1 MATLV
6 VCPPRIA
13 RQRQSELEKFLP
25 VGQLKRYNVLVI
37 EDYAQLRSLTI
48 KGFLAIRVVIVSW
61 TLFTEEEYVS
71 QLAHLVALPDPAMT
85 SRRGFDAWMKRA
97 AEYMPHQLSI
107 RQVHGSQ
114 ELERHTMELIK
125 ERLQHPDFTATLP
138 LKIQHG
144 NAYQAFSATQSAG
157 YASRFSKAKGKAPAN
172 QKTMTK
178 ARARLVPLLHLFQFN
193 GIVIDEYHYLNDT
206 RRIESNLMAT
216 AIKQISAHKRW
227 FLSGTPALANFS
239 GVNQIASFLGLHLGR
254 HFLGDGVV
262 TRSAEKLASVDQ
274 TDVESFLSQTEVMF
288 RQWHEARHSRTQQ
301 FLNKFV
307 RQNEAE
313 LQHIPCVETLVP
325 VGLEAAHHA
334 VYLELSQHLISQ
346 RMQIKKLNKKS
357 SFD

>member
-1 MATLV
+1 
-6 VCPPRIA
+6 
-13 RQRQSELEKFLP
+13 
-25 VGQLKRYNVLVI
+25 
-37 EDYAQLRSLTI
+37 
-48 KGFLAIRVVIVSW
+48 
-61 TLFTEEEYVS
+61 
-71 QLAHLVALPDPAMT
+71 
-85 SRRGFDAWMKRA
+85 
-97 AEYMPHQLSI
+97 
-107 RQVHGSQ
+107 
-114 ELERHTMELIK
+114 
-125 ERLQHPDFTATLP
+125 
-138 LKIQHG
+138 
-144 NAYQAFSATQSAG
+144 
-157 YASRFSKAKGKAPAN
+157 
-172 QKTMTK
+172 
-178 ARARLVPLLHLFQFN
+178 
-193 GIVIDEYHYLNDT
+193 
-206 RRIESNLMAT
+206 
-216 AIKQISAHKRW
+216 
-227 FLSGTPALANFS
+227 LANFS